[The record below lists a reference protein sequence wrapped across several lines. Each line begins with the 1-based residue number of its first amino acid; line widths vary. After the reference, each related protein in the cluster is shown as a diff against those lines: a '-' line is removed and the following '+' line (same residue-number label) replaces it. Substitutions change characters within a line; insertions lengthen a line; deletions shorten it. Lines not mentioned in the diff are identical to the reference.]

1 MVNARL
7 GKPDGLAMLV
17 LFSLHSNELAAL
29 AINNPIIVAI
39 PNFIIFET
47 LIFFIPTSNNFYSF
61 FPSSHHVMIS
71 VTLIQVLNVFVK
83 KKTFEQFF

>member
-29 AINNPIIVAI
+29 AINNPIIVAK
-39 PNFIIFET
+39 PN
-47 LIFFIPTSNNFYSF
+47 LASF
-61 FPSSHHVMIS
+61 FNLILFIS
-71 VTLIQVLNVFVK
+71 KLH
-83 KKTFEQFF
+83 

>member
-29 AINNPIIVAI
+29 AINNPIIVAK
-39 PNFIIFET
+39 PNLT
-47 LIFFIPTSNNFYSF
+47 SF
-61 FPSSHHVMIS
+61 FAFILFILTSTKYYKYYKHYHTM
-71 VTLIQVLNVFVK
+71 
-83 KKTFEQFF
+83 